1 MMESE
6 ETAILLQV
14 LPRLTLCLGLQRVAA
29 VAAEASTTSM
39 QRQETARKVATPL
52 TRQEIQAVL
61 AVSSQ
66 VHATVIRAQ
75 EQPTTLRAAEA
86 VEVAAVE
93 PRPRLLEAAV
103 RVACM
108 VAAVEVAVDQPPS
121 TLVQAATAQ
130 TALSS
135 W

>member
-1 MMESE
+1 
-6 ETAILLQV
+6 LD
-14 LPRLTLCLGLQRVAA
+14 LQRAVAVAA
-29 VAAEASTTSM
+29 VASTTST
-39 QRQETARKVATPL
+39 QRQETARRVATPL
-52 TRQEIQAVL
+52 TRQAIQAVR
-61 AVSSQ
+61 AVSAQ
-66 VHATVIRAQ
+66 VHATVIRVQ

-108 VAAVEVAVDQPPS
+108 VAAVEVAADQPPS
-121 TLVQAATAQ
+121 ILAQAATAQ